1 MQISELARSAH
12 LTTRQVRHYER
23 EGLIKAERGANGYR
37 RFPPTAPA
45 LARRIGMLVDLGFT
59 TAEVR
64 AFIDR
69 IEEPDASAADLPHR
83 RQRLK
88 RIDAAIACLR
98 HTRAE
103 LVALLVMDETP
114 GAEG

>member
-1 MQISELARSAH
+1 MQISELARSAR

-37 RFPPTAPA
+37 RYPPSAPA

-64 AFIDR
+64 EFIDR
-69 IEEPDASAADLPHR
+69 LEEPGPGDDDRGQR
-83 RQRLK
+83 RQRLA
-88 RIDAAIACLR
+88 RIDAAIATLR
-98 HTRAE
+98 ETRAE
-103 LVALLVMDETP
+103 LAALLVADEP
-114 GAEG
+114 PDR

>member
-1 MQISELARSAH
+1 MQISELARAAR

-37 RFPPTAPA
+37 RYPSSAPA

-69 IEEPDASAADLPHR
+69 IEEPDASAADLADR
-83 RQRLK
+83 KQRLM
-88 RIDAAIACLR
+88 RIDAAIASLR

-103 LVALLVMDETP
+103 LVALLVIDDP
-114 GAEG
+114 PVAGD